1 MVKKLLENWTLK
13 VLALIF
19 AAILWFFVTGEQRL
33 ERSYA
38 VPLDL
43 KNLPNG
49 MMVASEL
56 PETIDVRISGPRT
69 LLMNLHLQQIRIA
82 IDLQGLEPGLTTLK
96 RLEERLDLPGPLKI
110 TRLSPSYVDVKLERI
125 ASKQVEVAPRISGE
139 PAAGYRLAEV
149 RSEPRRVMVEGA
161 ESEVAK
167 LERIATATLDVTGL
181 RENLRRDVQLLPA
194 GAFTSIK
201 NLETVTLEVV
211 IVPLSQEE

>member
-56 PETIDVRISGPRT
+56 PENIDVRISGPRT

-139 PAAGYRLAEV
+139 PAAGYRLVEV

-161 ESEVAK
+161 ESEVTK

-211 IVPLSQEE
+211 IVPLSQEG